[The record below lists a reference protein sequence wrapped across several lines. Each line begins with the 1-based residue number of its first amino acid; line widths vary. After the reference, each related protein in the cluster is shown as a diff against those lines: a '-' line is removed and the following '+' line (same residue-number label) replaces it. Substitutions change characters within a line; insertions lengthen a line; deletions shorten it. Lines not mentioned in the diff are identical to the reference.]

1 MFMSIRRAS
10 PAILLTLVSCGTKTN
25 TQLEASKP
33 EVIYGEDDRRDLFES
48 DASPVGRELARSTV
62 ALVKKADLASAPNG
76 GLKLPTETFGTAYG
90 LCADEPFREQPNP
103 AFCSGFL
110 VAPDTIATAGH
121 CVTSQADCDGLAF
134 VFDFAYDSR
143 GADPTAVNAS
153 NVFSCKSIVATQAPG
168 DGADFAVVRLDRA
181 VTGRTPVTIRRDGK
195 VADGAPL
202 VVVGHPAG
210 LPTKIAGGA
219 KVRTN
224 AAAGFFV
231 ANLDTYGG
239 NSGSAVFN
247 ATTKEVEGILVRG
260 EQDFT
265 TRGSCTISKRCAADE
280 CRGEDVTRATT
291 FAQHVPG
298 GGTTDPDPDPEPTDE
313 LVKTHVAEGLSRAI
327 PDNSTTGATQTL
339 SVAQD
344 GAITAVKVEIKIKHP
359 FIGDLEV
366 YLDHPDGSY
375 VALHRRTGGSADDL
389 TQTYADAADGGATV
403 LTALGT
409 LKGKAAGGTWKVFVR
424 DRAAR
429 DVGTLQSVKL
439 TLKSK
444 LPAR

>member
-1 MFMSIRRAS
+1 MLMSIRRTT
-10 PAILLTLVSCGTKTN
+10 PVLLLTLASCGTKTAN
-25 TQLEASKP
+25 QAEISKP
-33 EVIYGEDDRRDLFES
+33 EVIYGDDDRRDLFEA
-48 DASPVGRELARSTV
+48 DASPIGRELARSTV

-76 GLKLPTETFGTAYG
+76 GMKLPTETFGTAYG
-90 LCADEPFREQPNP
+90 LCDDEPYRDQPNP

-110 VAPDTIATAGH
+110 VAPDLIATAGH

-153 NVFSCKSIVATQAPG
+153 NVFSCQSIVATQAPG
-168 DGADFAVVRLDRA
+168 DGADFAVVKLDRA
-181 VTGRTPVTIRRDGK
+181 VTGRTPVKIRRDGK
-195 VADGAPL
+195 IADGAPV

-219 KVRTN
+219 KVRAN
-224 AAAGFFV
+224 ANDGFFV

-265 TRGSCTISKRCAADE
+265 TRGSCTVSKRCAADE
-280 CRGEDVTRATT
+280 CRGEDVTRATA

-298 GGTTDPDPDPEPTDE
+298 GGTTDPEPEPSDE
-313 LVKTHVAEGLSRAI
+313 IVKTHAAEGLALAI
-327 PDNSTTGATQTL
+327 PDNRSTGAAQTL
-339 SVAQD
+339 NVTQD

-359 FIGDLEV
+359 YVGDLEV

-375 VALHRRTGGSADDL
+375 VALHRRSGGSADDL
-389 TQTYADAADGGATV
+389 AQTYADAADGGATV

-409 LKGKAAGGTWKVFVR
+409 LKGKAAGGVWKVFVR

-429 DVGTLQSVKL
+429 DVGTLRSVKL
-439 TLKSK
+439 TLKSQ